1 MNSVGKGGIGDALAQ
16 EFSRQGGGDDATLF
30 FLSQFLTQRL
40 IIAGYNVFGTL
51 LPHEGR
57 DHLASHGIKGFTA
70 DVTSD
75 DDTKRL
81 MQELEPLCGGKLDV
95 LVNNA

>member
-1 MNSVGKGGIGDALAQ
+1 MHLPRNSADKV
-16 EFSRQGGGDDATLF
+16 RATIRLSP
-30 FLSQFLTQRL
+30 LSQFLTQNR
-40 IIAGYNVFGTL
+40 IIAGYEVFGTL